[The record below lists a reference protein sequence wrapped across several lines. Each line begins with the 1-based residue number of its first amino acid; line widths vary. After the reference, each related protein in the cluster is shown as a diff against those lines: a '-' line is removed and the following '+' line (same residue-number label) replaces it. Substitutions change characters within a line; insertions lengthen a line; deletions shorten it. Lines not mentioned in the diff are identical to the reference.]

1 MENKEYVTFTARV
14 SARNRI
20 YIPQVVVDAIG
31 AKEGST
37 LEIKV
42 RLLKKK

>member
-1 MENKEYVTFTARV
+1 MEKNEYVTFTARV

-31 AKEGST
+31 AKKGST